1 MSRYRGRRENSFIG
15 LFLDMDT
22 LINRHRQASLRRCD
36 MERLAMTEGGRTV
49 SAYGHSKAFVI
60 HPIHLPQK
68 E

>member
-36 MERLAMTEGGRTV
+36 MERLAMYGRHAELCLLMGTPKL
-49 SAYGHSKAFVI
+49 S
-60 HPIHLPQK
+60 
-68 E
+68 